1 MKKSV
6 KIVVFAVTCIT
17 IMIVFSSMKQSLK
30 ASGQPAAIM
39 WIGVAIIMVL
49 YYIMFGSF
57 GKIQSKQKDKN
68 DDIQLRK

>member
-6 KIVVFAVTCIT
+6 KIIVFAITCIF

-39 WIGVAIIMVL
+39 WIGTAIIMVL
-49 YYIMFGSF
+49 YYVMFGSF
-57 GKIQSKQKDKN
+57 GKVHSKQKDKN
-68 DDIQLRK
+68 DDIQLKK